1 MMTTGV
7 SLIKHNPDEPDSPIN
22 QIRVVAGIN
31 ITLGFNGDFQNQYT
45 QDNNQGKYIVNNVTQ
60 GTHSTTTGNKF
71 SNGGDRIYHWK
82 WEENDDKQISLKVQG
97 GEQYFVNYK
106 IDKSMPDKYNLAY
119 NLTLGIGAKALK
131 NSEGTFV
138 EFFQESQE
146 DALINIDDC
155 LVQTNDMNN
164 LIK

>member
-7 SLIKHNPDEPDSPIN
+7 SLINYNPDEPASPTN
-22 QIRVVAGIN
+22 QIRVDVGIN
-31 ITLGFNGDFQNQYT
+31 ITLDFNGDFQNQYT
-45 QDNNQGKYIVNNVTQ
+45 QDNDQGKYIVNNVTQ